1 MKDIAAYALESL
13 IKAGADKA
21 ACKTSRGRR
30 DEFNVEANKFTLM
43 RTLFDDSLQMK
54 VIKDHKK
61 AITVINKLD
70 KDSIDRAVA
79 DCIAL
84 TSSAQ
89 PDEAEDIAEKFENKN
104 FDQRS
109 GGSDMNALFKRTED
123 FLEQLRD
130 EFPKIVLESMASEF
144 KSAQTAYV
152 NSNGVKF
159 TNDAEYYFYSTMFSA
174 KDGERSSSFSD
185 SAAVLSSLAKPFMD
199 VGMQRTLLEESVRS
213 LDSRTVDEKFI
224 GKVIVTP
231 ACEDMIWHTLLD
243 CFLSDLPMIE
253 GTSRWKDSL
262 GAKVADS
269 KLTFRTSPLHP
280 SAVLGERFTSD
291 GFESHNTDFIRNGVL
306 ASFALS
312 LYGSNKTGKPRA
324 GSTAGNIEVAAGD
337 TPLADM
343 IKNVDHGIL
352 LNRFSGASP
361 GPSGDVSG
369 VAKNSFLI
377 ENGKVTDALKE
388 TMVSFN
394 IVDALMNIPAIS
406 KERCENGVTVL
417 PWCCFDGITISGKE
431 GKCFN
436 IAEVYGQSL
445 DFSALLP
452 VIII

>member
-21 ACKTSRGRR
+21 ACKASRGRR
-30 DEFNVEANKFTLM
+30 DELNVEANKFTLM

-61 AITVINKLD
+61 AVTVINKLD
-70 KDSIDRAVA
+70 KDSIDSAVA

-89 PDEAEDIAEKFENKN
+89 PDEAEDIAEKIENKN

-130 EFPKIVLESMASEF
+130 EFPKIALESMASEF

-152 NSNGVKF
+152 NSKGVEF
-159 TNDAEYYFYSTMFSA
+159 AVDTEYYFYNTMFSA
-174 KDGERSSSFSD
+174 KDGERSSSFNGYG
-185 SAAVLSSLAKPFMD
+185 AVLSSLAKPFMD
-199 VGMQRTLLEESVRS
+199 LGMQRTLLEESVRS
-213 LDSRTVDEKFI
+213 LDTRTVDEKFT

-231 ACEDMIWHTLLD
+231 ACEDMIWETIWS
-243 CFLSDLPMIE
+243 CFLSDSSLID

-262 GAKVADS
+262 GTKVADS
-269 KLTFRTSPLHP
+269 KLTFSTSPLNP
-280 SAVLGERFTSD
+280 RMVSGERFTPD
-291 GFESHNTDFIRNGVL
+291 GFESRNTDFIRNGVL
-306 ASFALS
+306 TSFALS
-312 LYGSNKTGKPRA
+312 LYGANKTGKPRA
-324 GSTAGNIEVAAGD
+324 GSAAGNIEVAAGD
-337 TPLADM
+337 TPLEDM
-343 IKNVDHGIL
+343 IKSVDRGIL

-377 ENGKVTDALKE
+377 ENGKVTSALKE

-394 IVDALMNIPAIS
+394 IVDVLMNIPAIS
-406 KERCENGVTVL
+406 RERCENGSIIL
-417 PWCCFDGITISGKE
+417 PWCCFDGITISGK
-431 GKCFN
+431 
-436 IAEVYGQSL
+436 
-445 DFSALLP
+445 
-452 VIII
+452 